1 MKKVLFFL
9 FLLIPFM
16 VNAEVKI
23 TSVELE
29 SKSEG
34 FEVDEHPLFNGLKI
48 NFDITFQNVG
58 EYVEYKVNIYN
69 DTKNDYEIENG
80 VNNST
85 SEYTKYES
93 RYEGDNNVI
102 KAGENKIVYVKASY
116 TKEVPVTEFTNGT
129 IYEEKKDITIDL
141 SNSENKNPQTNT
153 SNYVIFITA
162 IILFISLI
170 ITLITKHKLH
180 GLSFFLI
187 SSAIIIPI
195 SIYAL
200 EKITIE
206 VEANVKIESAFQ
218 EVHFFTCEWGQHASN
233 NSNYGNDKHIIEK
246 TYIARKTMSMHDVF
260 NNPEWYTL
268 NPNYKKFD
276 WNWDIDGYILP
287 YEFLDCINEV
297 EYIDWY
303 DGITSEDQAKYDNYF
318 EHFYTC
324 LNKDYDIAEQ
334 YGKDSDFA
342 KNNTLIPKGKAI
354 YFYNECI
361 FQY

>member
-1 MKKVLFFL
+1 MKKVLFLFL
-9 FLLIPFM
+9 LLIPFIAK
-16 VNAEVKI
+16 AEVKI

-129 IYEEKKDITIDL
+129 TYEEKKDITIDL

-206 VEANVKIESAFQ
+206 VEANVEIEKS
-218 EVHFFTCEWGQHASN
+218 VHEFCYTSGNIPFLENSTWKEFVN
-233 NSNYGNDKHIIEK
+233 NKNLNTDHYFSIYNDKIVVSLDGSCGGDGIVYTNDEPVKPTDKIIEAGNVC
-246 TYIARKTMSMHDVF
+246 YSADLR
-260 NNPEWYTL
+260 P
-268 NPNYKKFD
+268 
-276 WNWDIDGYILP
+276 
-287 YEFLDCINEV
+287 C
-297 EYIDWY
+297 
-303 DGITSEDQAKYDNYF
+303 
-318 EHFYTC
+318 
-324 LNKDYDIAEQ
+324 
-334 YGKDSDFA
+334 
-342 KNNTLIPKGKAI
+342 
-354 YFYNECI
+354 
-361 FQY
+361 